1 MLEALLRGLLDPAS
15 LWSPRVLSSPLRVAV
30 FSLDHRPHA
39 CGAIRLEAP
48 LRATGTIERQWA
60 VSWKPDGENFDVD
73 LDLDGVD
80 VIVIQ
85 RLFPHPVTQ
94 EVVERLLAA
103 RLPVVY
109 ELDDLLTELP
119 AASPHFATSEACR
132 PHVLEAIRRADL
144 VTVSTPALKQEYA
157 ALNSNIRVLPNSVEA
172 RLFQRLPHHPRRRA
186 SGPVTIAYTG
196 TATHLEDLSMI
207 ERTLCRVHERYGDRV
222 RFLFMGCATETLAA
236 LPGVQLVAAEMD
248 YRRYAVRLAAS
259 QIDLAVIPLRDNR
272 FNRCKS
278 NIKWLEYGACG
289 IPGVFSDLRP
299 YRDSITHG
307 ATGVLVGEDQD
318 AWLEAISRLVD
329 DPAQRESIASR
340 AHAEVLERYSLEANA
355 DLYRQTYEE
364 VAGRRAGTSTP
375 PRCSIIIPVFNQV
388 ELTRDCVAALL
399 RTTAERDIEVIFVDN
414 GSSDETPAYLSS
426 LGEPI
431 RVIRNAQNL
440 GFARACNQGARAATH
455 EYLLFLNNDTVPLA
469 GWLMPLLAEL
479 DGHPDAGIVGSK
491 LLFADGTIQHAGVAF
506 SLPDGVPY
514 HIYRGMDAHHP
525 AVERRRELRA
535 VTGACMLV
543 RRSLF
548 ESLGGFDE
556 GYRNGFEDID
566 LCLRAVDSGAK
577 VVYQPS
583 SVVVH
588 LEEQSDG
595 RKDHDEE
602 NLVRLLRSWAGRSFP
617 DEVGRLLEDGL
628 IVNSAPG
635 GQQRWIEPL
644 PEGPVRKRWERIA
657 EMERRV
663 AASGLQTVTELPPSA
678 EEWPDD
684 SAALRWGELLCTWS
698 ALSERAEA
706 FRRRLEAIG
715 GSQAA

>member
-1 MLEALLRGLLDPAS
+1 MDQ
-15 LWSPRVLSSPLRVAV
+15 
-30 FSLDHRPHA
+30 RPHA
-39 CGAIRLEAP
+39 CATLRLDAP
-48 LRATGTIERQWA
+48 LRSAGITDLRWA
-60 VSWKPDGENFDVD
+60 VSNPRDDLCVVD
-73 LDLDGVD
+73 TSLDRVD

-85 RLFPHPVTQ
+85 RLFPHAKTLPFVD
-94 EVVERLLAA
+94 LLFAS
-103 RLPVVY
+103 RLPVIF

-119 AASPHFATSEACR
+119 ATNPHYETSEACR
-132 PHVLEAIRRADL
+132 PHVIDAIRHADL
-144 VTVSTPALKQEYA
+144 VTVSTTALEQEYR
-157 ALNSNIRVLPNSVEA
+157 LHNPNIRVLPNA
-172 RLFQRLPHHPRRRA
+172 LDTRLFQGPEPRSSTRQPTA
-186 SGPVTIAYTG
+186 GPVTIAYTG
-196 TATHLEDLSMI
+196 TPTHLDDLEMI
-207 ERTLCRVHERYGDRV
+207 ERALCRVHERYRERV
-222 RFLFMGCATETLAA
+222 RFYFMGCVTQRLAG
-236 LPGVQLVAAEMD
+236 LPGVELAPLEMD
-248 YRRYAVRLAAS
+248 YRRYAGILSRTE
-259 QIDLAVIPLRDNR
+259 IDLAVIPLRDNR

-278 NIKWLEYGACG
+278 NIKYLEYGICG

-299 YRDSITHG
+299 YRESVTNG
-307 ATGVLVGEDQD
+307 TTGILVMDDDE
-318 AWLEAISRLVD
+318 AWFDAISSLVD
-329 DPAQRESIASR
+329 DPVYRESIASQAR
-340 AHAEVLERYSLEANA
+340 TEVLERYSLERYS
-355 DLYRQTYEE
+355 DLYRETYEG
-364 VAGRRAGTSTP
+364 VARR
-375 PRCSIIIPVFNQV
+375 PRTKRSSPRSSIIIPVFNRV
-388 ELTRDCVAALL
+388 ELTRDCITALL
-399 RTTAERDIEVIFVDN
+399 RTTAERDIEVIVVDN
-414 GSSDETPAYLSS
+414 GSSDGTAEYLTS
-426 LGEPI
+426 LSEPI

-440 GFARACNQGARAATH
+440 GFARACNQAARVATC
-455 EYLLFLNNDTVPLA
+455 EYLFFLNNDTIPLA
-469 GWLMPLLAEL
+469 DWLEPLLAEL
-479 DGHPDAGIVGSK
+479 DRHPEVGIVGNK
-491 LLFADGTIQHAGVAF
+491 LLYANGTIQHAGVAF

-514 HIYRGMDAHHP
+514 HIYRGVDAHHP

-556 GYRNGFEDID
+556 GYQNGFEDVD
-566 LCLRAVDSGAK
+566 LCLRAGDSGVK
-577 VVYQPS
+577 VVYQPR

-635 GQQRWIEPL
+635 GQQRWIVPL

-663 AASGLQTVTELPPSA
+663 AASGLQTVTELPPTA

-684 SAALRWGELLCTWS
+684 SAALQWGEKLCTWT
-698 ALSERAEA
+698 ALTERAEA